1 MATFL
6 GILLSLTALLLII
19 VVLIQ
24 RGRGGGLAGALGGG
38 GGQSAFGTKAGDLL
52 TKITVGLATFWILL
66 CIVTLR
72 ALSAS
77 SSKFSTASPAGQTA
91 PCGTR
96 YASSAAVPA
105 KTDKSSGTDKSTTGS
120 GDKTGGSDKSSSSTG
135 SDTKASD
142 TTKPT
147 TTAAPSR
154 FKILS
159 TSSDSRWQVEFDTT
173 LSDHSRIEATVH

>member
-38 GGQSAFGTKAGDLL
+38 GGQSAFGTKAGDLF

-77 SSKFSTASPAGQTA
+77 SSKFSNTSTSGQTA
-91 PCGTR
+91 PAEPGTGET
-96 YASSAAVPA
+96 VPA
-105 KTDKSSGTDKSTTGS
+105 KTDKSSGTDKSTSGS
-120 GDKTGGSDKSSSSTG
+120 SDKTGGGDKSSSSTG
-135 SDTKASD
+135 TAAKTGEA
-142 TTKPT
+142 TKPA
-147 TTAAPSR
+147 TTAPPADSKSSTPPAPAPG
-154 FKILS
+154 K
-159 TSSDSRWQVEFDTT
+159 
-173 LSDHSRIEATVH
+173 